1 MSFNWRRPFSDRKL
15 EANEVGNQDSS
26 GEISDGSLHY
36 VVKKAGNDSEVSYQD
51 ASGAPVE
58 VDSPLGYS
66 VGPITIIFFNLS
78 KMIGTGIFSTRTSLE
93 KENERLCCRN
103 LT

>member
-1 MSFNWRRPFSDRKL
+1 MSFNWRRPFSDRKGAA
-15 EANEVGNQDSS
+15 EANERGAEDSS

-51 ASGAPVE
+51 AIGAPVE

-66 VGPITIIFFNLS
+66 VGPVTIIFFNLS
-78 KMIGTGIFSTRTSLE
+78 KMIGTGIFSTRKL
-93 KENERLCCRN
+93 N
-103 LT
+103 LGSMI